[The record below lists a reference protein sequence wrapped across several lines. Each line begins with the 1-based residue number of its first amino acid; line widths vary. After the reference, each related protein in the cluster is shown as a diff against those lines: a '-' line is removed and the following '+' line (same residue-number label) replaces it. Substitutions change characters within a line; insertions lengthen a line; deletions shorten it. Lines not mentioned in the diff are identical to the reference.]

1 MSKIQEK
8 PVKSVEK
15 VKKGVAKKVKQVN
28 PAAKAP
34 TTKAPVKVPA
44 KAVLAEKIPKLQTV
58 SVEKKTPVPKK
69 VSRVV
74 DRLSA
79 HALKHVSSWHAKA
92 GADGPEFAKLLA
104 KHARTLLK

>member
-8 PVKSVEK
+8 PVKQIEK
-15 VKKGVAKKVKQVN
+15 VKKGVAKKVKQ
-28 PAAKAP
+28 AQP
-34 TTKAPVKVPA
+34 TTKVPVTKAHVTVPA
-44 KAVLAEKIPKLQTV
+44 KAVLADKIPKLQTV
-58 SVEKKTPVPKK
+58 AAAKKKHA
-69 VSRVV
+69 VSKV

-79 HALKHVSSWHAKA
+79 HALKHVSNWHAKA